1 MKSSLSDY
9 LELEPLLAAQH
20 GVLLASDL
28 QAFWADRSSQV
39 LAARLT
45 RFVEHRVLRKI
56 CRGAYVGRSFD
67 PWVLA
72 SRLYPDCA
80 ISTVSVLSRHAL
92 VGTAPTEQVWCVRP
106 GRSREH
112 LSGNLAVRCWSLD
125 PALLEFGIAHH
136 GAIRVATPEKAFLD
150 TLHFHLHGRTYPF
163 SVPHDIDVSRLD
175 KNRIEEHLE
184 HYRNLRFRAFAKGV
198 LA

>member
-1 MKSSLSDY
+1 LKSSLADY

-28 QAFWADRSSQV
+28 QAFWADRTPQV
-39 LAARLT
+39 LATRLT
-45 RFVEHRVLRKI
+45 RFVEHGVLHKI
-56 CRGAYVGRSFD
+56 CRGAYVGRPFD

-72 SRLYPDCA
+72 ARLYPDCA

-92 VGTAPTEQVWCVRP
+92 VGTVPTEQVWCVRP
-106 GRSREH
+106 GRAREH
-112 LSGNLAVRCWSLD
+112 VSGNLAVHCWSLD
-125 PALLEFGIAHH
+125 PSLMEFGIEHH

-163 SVPHDIDVSRLD
+163 CVPHDIDVSRLD
-175 KNRIEEHLE
+175 KNRIEGNLE
-184 HYRNLRFRAFAKGV
+184 HYRNPRFQTFVRGV
-198 LA
+198 VG